1 MGEYEAFPY
10 QNHKAPVHTRVFHVE
25 AKKALTF
32 DELYSPRGEGG
43 APVNIGTSEKS
54 YWRTRD
60 RISFTF
66 WECRKQKVMI
76 ITCKDVSSA
85 AGEAF
90 KTIVVNLETL
100 YREIDQRKRAV
111 DPPEELLFK
120 ANKGLQTDAELH
132 KAAIEH
138 LLNRLNIV
146 EEPQPWPSFDE
157 VAWLAQRAAAARPPP
172 EDPEAGEEA
181 EGEEEDPAPKKPVP
195 ALEAAAVA
203 AEAVPGAAG
212 EAVLEAAPAG
222 PYERM
227 ATLTLLSADT
237 ITLEMPVEALRVLKV
252 DLAGIDATQ
261 LKLLSTAAVAEAEAA
276 AAAAAASPRT
286 TQEPVVSV
294 NTAATPTKSGGDS
307 AATKTPDTKDKPT
320 ADKAAVSPAAGGGA
334 AAVKELR
341 AAGKA
346 AAVAGGGK
354 AAAAAAAAKA
364 KGKKV

>member
-85 AGEAF
+85 AGVAF

-120 ANKGLQTDAELH
+120 ANKGLQTDVELH

-157 VAWLAQRAAAARPPP
+157 VAWLAQRAAAALPPP
-172 EDPEAGEEA
+172 EDPVADEEA
-181 EGEEEDPAPKKPVP
+181 EGEEEDPVPKKLVP
-195 ALEAAAVA
+195 ALEAAAAA
-203 AEAVPGAAG
+203 AEAVPDTAG
-212 EAVLEAAPAG
+212 EAERKAAPDG

-227 ATLTLLSADT
+227 VTLTLLSADT
-237 ITLEMPVEALRVLKV
+237 ITLEMPVEALRVFKV

-261 LKLLSTAAVAEAEAA
+261 LKLLSTAAMAEAEAA
-276 AAAAAASPRT
+276 AAAAAAVGPPA
-286 TQEPVVSV
+286 TQEPVGSV

-307 AATKTPDTKDKPT
+307 AVAKTPDAKDKPT
-320 ADKAAVSPAAGGGA
+320 AGSKAAVSPAAGGGA

-341 AAGKA
+341 AEK
-346 AAVAGGGK
+346 AAVAAGSGK
-354 AAAAAAAAKA
+354 AAKA